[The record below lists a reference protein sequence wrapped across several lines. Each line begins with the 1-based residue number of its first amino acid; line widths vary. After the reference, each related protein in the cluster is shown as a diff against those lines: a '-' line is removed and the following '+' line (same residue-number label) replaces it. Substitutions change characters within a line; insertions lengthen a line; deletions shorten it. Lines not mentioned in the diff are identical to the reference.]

1 MGQRALAQM
10 ASPPLVRA
18 RWKVMSWVQDLL
30 GACVT
35 YKLFIK
41 IIIKKKGKKKKKAYD
56 WVQQFNSQEQDNQ
69 KNLKRKME
77 DVWD

>member
-41 IIIKKKGKKKKKAYD
+41 IIIKKKRKKKEKE
-56 WVQQFNSQEQDNQ
+56 S
-69 KNLKRKME
+69 L
-77 DVWD
+77 

>member
-1 MGQRALAQM
+1 MSSTMGQRALAQM

-41 IIIKKKGKKKKKAYD
+41 IIIKKKRKKKRKLMIG
-56 WVQQFNSQEQDNQ
+56 FS
-69 KNLKRKME
+69 NLIAKSRITRKT
-77 DVWD
+77 

>member
-41 IIIKKKGKKKKKAYD
+41 KIVKKKRKKKKE
-56 WVQQFNSQEQDNQ
+56 S
-69 KNLKRKME
+69 L
-77 DVWD
+77 